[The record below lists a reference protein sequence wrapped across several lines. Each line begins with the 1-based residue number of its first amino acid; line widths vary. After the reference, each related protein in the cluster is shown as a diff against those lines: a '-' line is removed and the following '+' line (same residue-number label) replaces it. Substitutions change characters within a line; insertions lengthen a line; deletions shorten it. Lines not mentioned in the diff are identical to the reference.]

1 MKRSQVFAV
10 FVLALLL
17 LTAVPLQQARAQ
29 GSYSEKLTVYI
40 SGSDALWFMRFDGI
54 NGSARLSSLESTPGL
69 SWYNITAIKTTGWQS
84 DFQAFGKQGYDLLP
98 VPFLPSEGLFL
109 SVGSDSFADAS
120 ATAGAVGSYLLTS
133 FASWS
138 NGTGT
143 YSFYSPLSF
152 TEIVPKTLLSFLPST
167 AAGFAAAISASAF
180 DSTSSPMVTLN
191 GVRSS
196 SGFAHSLVVGS
207 MTNKGLDAQK
217 RPNFLA
223 YFGSAVTLLRAS
235 NASTSSTIQVRVLDG
250 ILKTKDS
257 AVISDNTSPYS
268 GSYVLTL
275 SPGKAVRALNATIL
289 QQPVPLLA
297 YRTIESGVVRTGANI
312 TVTVTLTVL
321 TQAGQARG
329 INFTDDWWRAS
340 GAFKLVRGNATF
352 PSIIPGGA
360 TVTPVYVLQYIGST
374 PGRITMPPSV
384 IRYGFPIGNSTFE
397 GQTALNPV
405 PLSLGTDDAVVFAY
419 TTPSGGIGKPVG
431 AMQNMTVIAK
441 NVGTV
446 AANSVTVAGKQVPGL
461 ADHGGQVSVNASLAA
476 QGLLGF
482 NQTRTYSV
490 AYTNGNGVSYN
501 STTNLVQG
509 VFSHTSMK
517 VGFPSLVIT
526 ESLVPKQ
533 NGIVNLTLTFTTSN
547 TGAAGISMFMARG
560 SLPRGLACGVANG
573 TGISCSGGVVSLNY
587 TSLAAS
593 GSDRAY
599 LRFNLTSP
607 SNFFLQPFSY
617 QTVSSGINLTGWS
630 GGVGIPA
637 GLALAKSFSPAQ
649 FFAGMASAVSIVAT
663 NSGPLT
669 IYNATI
675 SSGADS
681 FDTLGAAANTSKT
694 TNAIAPGGTV
704 SLTYGVTA
712 SSTTN
717 GDIQSSA
724 ILARFFFQGT
734 SFTVSGQGPKVSI
747 YTPLSASVTTS
758 PALPTEGKNLLVR
771 VSITNPSAVNVTNV
785 LFSLPIP
792 PGLSLSQLQNAS
804 VSGGVLTVAFSSM
817 AAHQTLNAT
826 AMGVASSGLAVPVD
840 GATLRFNYAGVS
852 VKGKLV
858 GQGIAIGED
867 VTTRYLLPTGIVFLA
882 LLAAAFYVR
891 RKTFTTAPSSQ
902 K

>member
-1 MKRSQVFAV
+1 
-10 FVLALLL
+10 
-17 LTAVPLQQARAQ
+17 
-29 GSYSEKLTVYI
+29 
-40 SGSDALWFMRFDGI
+40 
-54 NGSARLSSLESTPGL
+54 
-69 SWYNITAIKTTGWQS
+69 
-84 DFQAFGKQGYDLLP
+84 
-98 VPFLPSEGLFL
+98 
-109 SVGSDSFADAS
+109 
-120 ATAGAVGSYLLTS
+120 
-133 FASWS
+133 
-138 NGTGT
+138 
-143 YSFYSPLSF
+143 
-152 TEIVPKTLLSFLPST
+152 
-167 AAGFAAAISASAF
+167 
-180 DSTSSPMVTLN
+180 MVTLN
-191 GVRSS
+191 GVKSS
-196 SGFAHSLVVGS
+196 TGFAHALIVGS

-223 YFGSAVTLLRAS
+223 YFGSGVTLLRAS
-235 NASTSSTIQVRVLDG
+235 NASSSSIIQVRVLDG

-257 AVISDNTSPYS
+257 ALVTDSTSPYS

-275 SPGKAVRALNATIL
+275 GAGKAVKTLNATIL
-289 QQPVPLLA
+289 QQPVQLLA

-321 TQAGQARG
+321 TQAGQARA
-329 INFTDDWWRAS
+329 INFTDDWWKAS

-360 TVTPVYVLQYIGST
+360 TVYPVYVLQYIGST
-374 PGRITMPPSV
+374 PGRVTMPPSV
-384 IRYGFPIGNSTFE
+384 IRYSFPIGNSTFE

-405 PLSLGTDDAVVFAY
+405 PLSLGTDDAVVVAY
-419 TTPSGGIGKPVG
+419 ATPSGGIAKQVG
-431 AMQNMTVIAK
+431 ATQNMTVVAK

-461 ADHGGQVSVNASLAA
+461 ADHGGQVSVNASLTA
-476 QGLLGF
+476 QGFLGF

-509 VFSHTSMK
+509 IFSHTSMK

-533 NGIVNLTLTFTTSN
+533 NGIVNLTLSLTTSN
-547 TGAAGISMFMARG
+547 TGTAGISMFMARG
-560 SLPRGLACGVANG
+560 SLPNGLACGVVNG
-573 TGISCSGGVVSLNY
+573 TGISCSAGVVSLNY

-593 GSDRAY
+593 ASNRAY

-607 SNFFLQPFSY
+607 SNFLLEPFSY

-630 GGVGIPA
+630 GAVGIPA

-649 FFAGMASAVSIVAT
+649 LFAGMASTVSIVAT

-681 FDTLGAAANTSKT
+681 FDTLSSSADTTKT
-694 TNAIAPGGTV
+694 VNAITPGGTV

-712 SSTTN
+712 SSATN
-717 GDIQSSA
+717 GGIQSSA

-734 SFTVSGQGPKVSI
+734 SFTISGQGPKVSI
-747 YTPLSASVTTS
+747 YAPLGASITTS
-758 PALPTEGKNLLVR
+758 PTLPTEGKDFVIR
-771 VSITNPSAVNVTNV
+771 VSITNPSAVPVSSV
-785 LFSLPIP
+785 LFALPIP

-817 AAHQTLNAT
+817 PAHQTLNAT
-826 AMGVASSGLAVPVD
+826 ALGVANSGLAVPID
-840 GATLRFNYAGVS
+840 GATFTFNYAGVS
-852 VKGKLV
+852 VKGRLV

-867 VTTRYLLPTGIVFLA
+867 VTTRYLLPTGIVLLA

-891 RKTFTTAPSSQ
+891 RKAFTTVPASQ